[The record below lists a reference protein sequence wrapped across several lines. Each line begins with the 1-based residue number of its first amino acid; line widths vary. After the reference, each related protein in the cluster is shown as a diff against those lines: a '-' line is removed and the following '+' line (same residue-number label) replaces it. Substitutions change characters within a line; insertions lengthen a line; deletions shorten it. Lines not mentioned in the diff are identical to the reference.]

1 MLRSLR
7 TTCAEVFDE
16 AEKTA
21 TARGSTFKAAV
32 VCITAAL
39 CLTLAFYLSTPAMMR
54 TLMGAGDGWMQ
65 KLWWAGTVIVF
76 YLLVPLL
83 VVKCGL
89 RERLSDFGLVMKFPA
104 KDLPLYL
111 GMLGIVLMLVAVF
124 SGTEAFQARYPF
136 YKPAACESLWP
147 RFWIWEAVY
156 LLQFVAVEFFF
167 RGFLLHGLRRR
178 MGFMAV
184 FVSMMPYCLVH
195 FGKPLPE
202 TLGAIL
208 AGIVLGIFSLKS
220 RSILPGVLLHGG
232 VALGMDLAV
241 LWRLASY

>member
-1 MLRSLR
+1 MLRYLR
-7 TTCAEVFDE
+7 TLCVEVFDE
-16 AEKTA
+16 AEKT
-21 TARGSTFKAAV
+21 TPARGSTFKAAA

-39 CLTLAFYLSTPAMMR
+39 CLTLAFYLGTPAMMR
-54 TLMGAGDGWMQ
+54 TLTEAGDGWMQ
-65 KLWWAGTVIVF
+65 KLWWAGAVIVF
-76 YLLVPLL
+76 YLLVPML
-83 VVKCGL
+83 VVKYGL

-104 KDLPLYL
+104 KDLLLYL
-111 GMLGIVLMLVAVF
+111 GMFGLVLMLVALF
-124 SGTEAFQARYPF
+124 SGTVAFQARYPF
-136 YKPAACESLWP
+136 YKPTAGESLWP

-178 MGFMAV
+178 IGFMAV

-202 TLGAIL
+202 TLGAII

>member
-1 MLRSLR
+1 MLRYLR
-7 TTCAEVFDE
+7 TLCAEVFDE
-16 AEKTA
+16 AEKT
-21 TARGSTFKAAV
+21 TPARESTFKAAA

-39 CLTLAFYLSTPAMMR
+39 CLTLAYYLGTQAMMR

-65 KLWWAGTVIVF
+65 KLWWAGAVIVF
-76 YLLVPLL
+76 YLLVPML
-83 VVKCGL
+83 VVKYGL
-89 RERLSDFGLVMKFPA
+89 RERLTDFGLVMKFPA
-104 KDLPLYL
+104 KDLLIYL
-111 GMLGIVLMLVAVF
+111 GMLGLVLMLVALF

-136 YKPAACESLWP
+136 YKPTAGESLWP

-178 MGFMAV
+178 IGFMAV

-202 TLGAIL
+202 TLGAII

-220 RSILPGVLLHGG
+220 RSIFPGVLLHGG

>member
-1 MLRSLR
+1 MLRYLR
-7 TTCAEVFDE
+7 TICTEVFDE
-16 AEKTA
+16 AESAA

-32 VCITAAL
+32 VCVTAAL
-39 CLTLAFYLSTPAMMR
+39 CLTLAFYLGTPAMMR
-54 TLMGAGDGWMQ
+54 TLMASGDGWMQ
-65 KLWWAGTVIVF
+65 KLWWAGAVIVF
-76 YLLVPLL
+76 YLLVPML
-83 VVKCGL
+83 VVKYGL
-89 RERLSDFGLVMKFPA
+89 REQLGDFGLVMKFPA
-104 KDLPLYL
+104 KDLPLYFA
-111 GMLGIVLMLVAVF
+111 MLGLVLMLVAVF
-124 SGTEAFQARYPF
+124 SGTEAFHARYPF
-136 YKPAACESLWP
+136 YKPAAGESLWP

-156 LLQFVAVEFFF
+156 LLHFVAVEFFF

-208 AGIVLGIFSLKS
+208 AGIVLGVLSLKS
-220 RSILPGVLLHGG
+220 RSIMPGVLLHAG

-241 LWRLASY
+241 LWRLR